1 MSKKIEWTDVTN
13 HPSHYELGVT
23 GRDGLTYKIEV
34 YDVIDAVLGKVHD
47 GKEGWLLSNVLKYT
61 MRYKEKG
68 GVESLQKAEWYLN
81 KLCIY
86 LEDKEER

>member
-1 MSKKIEWTDVTN
+1 MSKKIEWTDVVN
-13 HPSHYELGVT
+13 HPSHYKLM
-23 GRDGLTYKIEV
+23 DNLEV

-86 LEDKEER
+86 LEDKEEG